1 MIDVK
6 EEAGYFLLN
15 KGGVVVKGLELS
27 ERYYETYGK
36 PMLEARFPELLPR
49 IAIGLVGQGSECFGY
64 DDDISM
70 DHDYGP
76 AFCLWL
82 TVEDYERY
90 GREVQAAYD
99 SLPKDFLGVP
109 GRIVSAQGGERVGVL
124 EIHAFYRQFIG
135 VEQPPRS
142 MMRWLHLPD
151 AQLACATNG
160 KVFSDSLGEF
170 SAIRSAIAVYPEDVR
185 VKKMA
190 ARLAIMAQSGQYNYG
205 RSMRRGDVVAAE
217 LALRKFVQ
225 AGISFVYLY
234 NRRYAPYYKWLYR
247 GMLDL
252 PLLAGEVAGLFRQ
265 LMTTGT
271 QEAAWSEEG
280 TVGFNPYVNLRDTKV
295 QLIER
300 ICTLVVQ
307 ALKADGLS
315 SLEDD
320 FLEPHAREVMKRIED
335 PMLRRCHVME
345 GA

>member
-1 MIDVK
+1 M
-6 EEAGYFLLN
+6 
-15 KGGVVVKGLELS
+15 KGLELS
-27 ERYYETYGK
+27 ERYYETYGE
-36 PMLEARFPELLPR
+36 PMLAERFPELLPR
-49 IAIGLVGQGSECFGY
+49 TAVGLAGQGSECFGY

-82 TVEDYERY
+82 TAEDYERY

-109 GRIVSAQGGERVGVL
+109 GRIVSAQGGGSVGVL

-160 KVFSDSLGEF
+160 KVFSDPLGEF
-170 SAIRSAIAVYPEDVR
+170 SAVRSAIATYPEDVR
-185 VKKMA
+185 LKKMA

-205 RSMRRGDVVAAE
+205 RSMRRGDIVAAE
-217 LALRKFVQ
+217 LALREFVQ

-234 NRRYAPYYKWLYR
+234 NRRYAPYYKWMFH
-247 GMLDL
+247 GMKDL
-252 PLLAGEVAGLFRQ
+252 PLLAGDVALLFQQ
-265 LMTTGT
+265 LMVLGA
-271 QEAAWSEEG
+271 QEAAWSG
-280 TVGFNPYVNLRDTKV
+280 AVIDPYVNLRDTKV
-295 QLIER
+295 QLIEQ
-300 ICTLVVQ
+300 IAAAVIV
-307 ALKADGLS
+307 ALKSEGLS
-315 SLEDD
+315 DIEAD
-320 FLEPHAREVMKRIED
+320 FLEPHAWELMKRIQD
-335 PMLRRCHVME
+335 SALRRCHVME

>member
-1 MIDVK
+1 M
-6 EEAGYFLLN
+6 
-15 KGGVVVKGLELS
+15 KGLELS

-49 IAIGLVGQGSECFGY
+49 IAVGLVGQGSECFGY

-82 TVEDYERY
+82 TAEDYERY

-109 GRIVSAQGGERVGVL
+109 GRIVSAQGGGRIGVL

-135 VEQPPRS
+135 VEQPTRS

-160 KVFSDSLGEF
+160 TVFSDPLGEF
-170 SAIRSAIAVYPEDVR
+170 SAIRRAIAIYPEDVR
-185 VKKMA
+185 LKKMA

-205 RSMRRGDVVAAE
+205 RSMRRGDIVAAE
-217 LALRKFVQ
+217 LALREFVQ

-234 NRRYAPYYKWLYR
+234 NRRYAPYYKWMFH
-247 GMLDL
+247 GMKDL
-252 PLLAGEVAGLFRQ
+252 PLLAGDVALLFQQ
-265 LMTTGT
+265 LMVLGA
-271 QEAAWSEEG
+271 QEAAWSG
-280 TVGFNPYVNLRDTKV
+280 AVIDPYVNLRDTKV
-295 QLIER
+295 QLIEQ
-300 ICTLVVQ
+300 IAAAVIV
-307 ALKADGLS
+307 ALKSEGLS
-315 SLEDD
+315 DIEAD
-320 FLEPHAREVMKRIED
+320 FLEPHAWELMKRIQD
-335 PMLRRCHVME
+335 SALRRCHVME

>member
-1 MIDVK
+1 M
-6 EEAGYFLLN
+6 
-15 KGGVVVKGLELS
+15 KGLELS

-49 IAIGLVGQGSECFGY
+49 IAVGLVGQGSECFGY

-82 TVEDYERY
+82 TAEDYERY

-109 GRIVSAQGGERVGVL
+109 GRIVSAQGGGRVGVL

-142 MMRWLHLPD
+142 MMWWLHLPD

-160 KVFSDSLGEF
+160 KVFSDPLGEF
-170 SAIRSAIAVYPEDVR
+170 SAVRSAIATYPEDVR
-185 VKKMA
+185 LKKMA

-205 RSMRRGDVVAAE
+205 RSMRRGDIVAAE
-217 LALRKFVQ
+217 LALREFVQ

-234 NRRYAPYYKWLYR
+234 NRRYAPYYKWMFH
-247 GMLDL
+247 GMKDL
-252 PLLAGEVAGLFRQ
+252 PLLAGDVALLFQQ
-265 LMTTGT
+265 LMVLGA
-271 QEAAWSEEG
+271 QEAAWSG
-280 TVGFNPYVNLRDTKV
+280 AVIDPYVNLRDTKV
-295 QLIER
+295 QLIEQ
-300 ICTLVVQ
+300 IAAAVIV
-307 ALKADGLS
+307 ALKSEGLS
-315 SLEDD
+315 DIEAD
-320 FLEPHAREVMKRIED
+320 FLEPHAWELMKRIQD
-335 PMLRRCHVME
+335 SALRRCHVME

>member
-1 MIDVK
+1 M
-6 EEAGYFLLN
+6 
-15 KGGVVVKGLELS
+15 KGLELS
-27 ERYYETYGK
+27 ERYYETYGA
-36 PMLEARFPELLPR
+36 PMLAERFPELLPR
-49 IAIGLVGQGSECFGY
+49 TAVGLAGQGSECFGY

-82 TVEDYERY
+82 TAEDYERY

-109 GRIVSAQGGERVGVL
+109 GRIVSAQGGGRVGVL

-160 KVFSDSLGEF
+160 KVFSDPLGEF
-170 SAIRSAIAVYPEDVR
+170 SAVRSAIATYPEDVR
-185 VKKMA
+185 LKKMA

-205 RSMRRGDVVAAE
+205 RSMRRGDIVAAE
-217 LALRKFVQ
+217 LALREFVQ

-234 NRRYAPYYKWLYR
+234 NRRYAPYYKWMFH
-247 GMLDL
+247 GMKDL
-252 PLLAGEVAGLFRQ
+252 PLLAGDVALLFQQ
-265 LMTTGT
+265 LMVLGA
-271 QEAAWSEEG
+271 QEAAWSG
-280 TVGFNPYVNLRDTKV
+280 AVIDPYVNLRDTKV
-295 QLIER
+295 QLIEQ
-300 ICTLVVQ
+300 IAAAVIV
-307 ALKADGLS
+307 ALKSEGLS
-315 SLEDD
+315 DIEAD
-320 FLEPHAREVMKRIED
+320 FLEPHAWELMKRIQD
-335 PMLRRCHVME
+335 SALRRCHVME

>member
-1 MIDVK
+1 M
-6 EEAGYFLLN
+6 
-15 KGGVVVKGLELS
+15 KGLELS

-36 PMLEARFPELLPR
+36 PMLAERFPELLPR
-49 IAIGLVGQGSECFGY
+49 TAVGLAGQGSECFGY

-82 TVEDYERY
+82 TAEDYERY

-109 GRIVSAQGGERVGVL
+109 GRIVSAQGGGRVGVL

-160 KVFSDSLGEF
+160 KVFSDPLGEF
-170 SAIRSAIAVYPEDVR
+170 SAVRSAIATYPEDVR
-185 VKKMA
+185 LKKMA

-205 RSMRRGDVVAAE
+205 RSMRRGDIVAAE
-217 LALRKFVQ
+217 LALREFVQ

-234 NRRYAPYYKWLYR
+234 NRRYAPYYKWMFH
-247 GMLDL
+247 GMKDL
-252 PLLAGEVAGLFRQ
+252 PLLAGDVALLFQQ
-265 LMTTGT
+265 LMVLGA
-271 QEAAWSEEG
+271 QEAAWSG
-280 TVGFNPYVNLRDTKV
+280 AVIDPYVNLRDTKV
-295 QLIER
+295 QLIEQ
-300 ICTLVVQ
+300 IAAAVIV
-307 ALKADGLS
+307 ALKSEGLS
-315 SLEDD
+315 DIEAD
-320 FLEPHAREVMKRIED
+320 FLEPHAWELMKRIQD
-335 PMLRRCHVME
+335 SALRRCHVME

>member
-1 MIDVK
+1 M
-6 EEAGYFLLN
+6 
-15 KGGVVVKGLELS
+15 KGLELS
-27 ERYYETYGK
+27 ERYYETYGE
-36 PMLEARFPELLPR
+36 PMLAERFPELLPR
-49 IAIGLVGQGSECFGY
+49 TAVGLAGQGSECFGY

-82 TVEDYERY
+82 TAEDYERY

-109 GRIVSAQGGERVGVL
+109 GRIVSAQGGGRVGVL

-160 KVFSDSLGEF
+160 KVFSDPLGEF
-170 SAIRSAIAVYPEDVR
+170 SAVRSAIATYPEDVR
-185 VKKMA
+185 LKKMA

-205 RSMRRGDVVAAE
+205 RSMRRGDIVAAE
-217 LALRKFVQ
+217 LALREFVQ

-234 NRRYAPYYKWLYR
+234 NRRYAPYYKWMFH
-247 GMLDL
+247 GMKDL
-252 PLLAGEVAGLFRQ
+252 PLLAGDVALLFQQ
-265 LMTTGT
+265 LMVLKE
-271 QEAAWSEEG
+271 QEAAWSG
-280 TVGFNPYVNLRDTKV
+280 AVIDPYVNLRDTKV
-295 QLIER
+295 QLIEQ
-300 ICTLVVQ
+300 IAAAVIV
-307 ALKADGLS
+307 ALKSEGLS
-315 SLEDD
+315 DIEAD
-320 FLEPHAREVMKRIED
+320 FLEPHAWELMKRIQD
-335 PMLRRCHVME
+335 SALRRCHVME

>member
-1 MIDVK
+1 M
-6 EEAGYFLLN
+6 
-15 KGGVVVKGLELS
+15 KGLELS
-27 ERYYETYGK
+27 ERYYETYGE
-36 PMLEARFPELLPR
+36 PMLAERFPELLPR

-109 GRIVSAQGGERVGVL
+109 GRIVSAQGGGRVGVL

-160 KVFSDSLGEF
+160 KVFSDPLGEF
-170 SAIRSAIAVYPEDVR
+170 SAVRSAIATYPEDVR
-185 VKKMA
+185 LKKMA

-205 RSMRRGDVVAAE
+205 RSMRRGDIVAAE
-217 LALRKFVQ
+217 LALREFVQ

-234 NRRYAPYYKWLYR
+234 DRRYAPYYKWMFH
-247 GMLDL
+247 GMKDL
-252 PLLAGEVAGLFRQ
+252 PLLAGDVALLFQQ
-265 LMTTGT
+265 LMVLGA
-271 QEAAWSEEG
+271 QEADWSG
-280 TVGFNPYVNLRDTKV
+280 AVIDPYVNLRDTKV
-295 QLIER
+295 QLIEQ
-300 ICTLVVQ
+300 IAAAVIV
-307 ALKADGLS
+307 ALKSEGLS
-315 SLEDD
+315 DIEAD
-320 FLEPHAREVMKRIED
+320 FLEPHAWELMKRIQD
-335 PMLRRCHVME
+335 SALRRCHVME

>member
-109 GRIVSAQGGERVGVL
+109 GRIVSAQGGGRVGVL

-160 KVFSDSLGEF
+160 KVFSDPLGEF
-170 SAIRSAIAVYPEDVR
+170 SAVRSAIATYPEDVR
-185 VKKMA
+185 LKKMA

-205 RSMRRGDVVAAE
+205 RSMRRGDIVAAE
-217 LALRKFVQ
+217 LALREFVQ

-234 NRRYAPYYKWLYR
+234 NRRYAPYYKWMFH
-247 GMLDL
+247 GMKDL
-252 PLLAGEVAGLFRQ
+252 PLLAGDVALLFQQ
-265 LMTTGT
+265 LMVLGA
-271 QEAAWSEEG
+271 QEAAWSG
-280 TVGFNPYVNLRDTKV
+280 AVIDPYVNLRDTKV
-295 QLIER
+295 QLIEQ
-300 ICTLVVQ
+300 IAAAVIV
-307 ALKADGLS
+307 ALKSEGLS
-315 SLEDD
+315 DIEAD
-320 FLEPHAREVMKRIED
+320 FLEPHAWELMKRIQD
-335 PMLRRCHVME
+335 SALRRCHVME

>member
-1 MIDVK
+1 M
-6 EEAGYFLLN
+6 
-15 KGGVVVKGLELS
+15 KGLELS
-27 ERYYETYGK
+27 ERYYETYGE
-36 PMLEARFPELLPR
+36 PMLAERFPELLPR
-49 IAIGLVGQGSECFGY
+49 TAVGLAGQGSECFGY

-82 TVEDYERY
+82 TAEDYERY

-109 GRIVSAQGGERVGVL
+109 GRIVSAQGGGRVGVL

-160 KVFSDSLGEF
+160 KVFSDPLGEF
-170 SAIRSAIAVYPEDVR
+170 SAVRSAIATYPEDVR
-185 VKKMA
+185 LKKMA

-205 RSMRRGDVVAAE
+205 RSMRRGDIVAAE
-217 LALRKFVQ
+217 LALREFVQ

-234 NRRYAPYYKWLYR
+234 NRRYAPYYKWMFH
-247 GMLDL
+247 GMKDL
-252 PLLAGEVAGLFRQ
+252 PLLAGDVALLFQQ
-265 LMTTGT
+265 LMVLGA
-271 QEAAWSEEG
+271 QEAAWSG
-280 TVGFNPYVNLRDTKV
+280 AVIDPYVNLRDTKV
-295 QLIER
+295 QLIEQ
-300 ICTLVVQ
+300 IAAAVIV
-307 ALKADGLS
+307 ALKSEGLS
-315 SLEDD
+315 DIEAD
-320 FLEPHAREVMKRIED
+320 FLEPHAWELMKRIQD
-335 PMLRRCHVME
+335 SALRRCHVME